1 MTAKVSRAA
10 RRLAPMNELLERER
24 PATLVECPWCGGAVE
39 LPVASSTMTC
49 DGCRL
54 VLEVAPDGPTMAA
67 WTRTGSGT
75 RSWRRDAVSPPTA
88 W

>member
-1 MTAKVSRAA
+1 
-10 RRLAPMNELLERER
+10 MNELLERER

-39 LPVASSTMTC
+39 LAAGSSTMAC
-49 DGCRL
+49 DDCSL
-54 VLEVAPDGPTMAA
+54 VLEVAPDGPTMAG

-75 RSWRRDAVSPPTA
+75 RSWRQVAAWLPTA